1 MEHLIAY
8 LLIAVIVVGA
18 AAGVVLARH
27 NSRENVIRRRRLAER
42 EVWKKRA
49 EARAETRGD
58 QGTQTSR

>member
-1 MEHLIAY
+1 LEHLIAY

-18 AAGVVLARH
+18 AAGVVLARR

-49 EARAETRGD
+49 EARAETPGD
-58 QGTQTSR
+58 QRTRTSR